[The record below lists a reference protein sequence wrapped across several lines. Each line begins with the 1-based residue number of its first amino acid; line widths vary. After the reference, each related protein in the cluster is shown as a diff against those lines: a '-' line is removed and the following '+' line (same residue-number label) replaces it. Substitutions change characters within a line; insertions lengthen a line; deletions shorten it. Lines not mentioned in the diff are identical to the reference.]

1 MEEEQKNHKHEE
13 ECLGHKKK
21 SKSKKIKRQGSGSNN
36 NSPRKTMKTRKDSST
51 LNAQR
56 YESSVEEKLL
66 IEDNNKCRFIRLTSI
81 EQPEAPVYSPP

>member
-1 MEEEQKNHKHEE
+1 MNNFTYTLSPSNVLLVLFQLY
-13 ECLGHKKK
+13 LGHLDKTQC
-21 SKSKKIKRQGSGSNN
+21 RL
-36 NSPRKTMKTRKDSST
+36 KTMKTRKDSST